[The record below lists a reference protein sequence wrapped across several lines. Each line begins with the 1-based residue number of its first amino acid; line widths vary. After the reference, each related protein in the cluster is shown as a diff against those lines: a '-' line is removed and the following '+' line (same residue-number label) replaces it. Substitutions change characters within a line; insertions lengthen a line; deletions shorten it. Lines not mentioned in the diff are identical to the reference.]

1 MMIHFIYRSIGRV
14 SAAML
19 HRACIAGEKKNELIL
34 GGRVIEKKTNNN
46 VTNDSMTYVYKML
59 SLKEF

>member
-1 MMIHFIYRSIGRV
+1 V